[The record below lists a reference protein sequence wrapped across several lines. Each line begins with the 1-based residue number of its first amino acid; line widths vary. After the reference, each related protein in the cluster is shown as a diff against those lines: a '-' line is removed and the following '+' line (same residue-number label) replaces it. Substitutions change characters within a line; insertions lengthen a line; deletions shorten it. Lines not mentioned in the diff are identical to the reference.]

1 MNSRGFRKSVHC
13 IKVFLTLSTN
23 KYSKR
28 LCLYLNTCLDLQ
40 NHSLRFALYLR
51 WRVTKINDIHDFT
64 GYCYFHDK
72 TELGGCFLH
81 SVLLALSLGP
91 D

>member
-1 MNSRGFRKSVHC
+1 MLSPTILNDGHAEVLVMLAVFGPDSVLEILVVAINIEKQPH
-13 IKVFLTLSTN
+13 N
-23 KYSKR
+23 KI
-28 LCLYLNTCLDLQ
+28 
-40 NHSLRFALYLR
+40 LR
-51 WRVTKINDIHDFT
+51 WRDTKINDIHDFT